1 MAQFNGTWEDR
12 EMDPSMGPF
21 LDAIGLGEFKE
32 KYAGARTTVTYE
44 VNGDKCK
51 ISYLTSLYPDK
62 PMVYDIE
69 IGKPFDGKGPD
80 GSDVKTVFT
89 VVSDSEIRE
98 DEKTNFE
105 DGKDRSFVI
114 TRKVNGDVM
123 DVVVEAVSANAK
135 MTGKMYRK
143 K

>member
-1 MAQFNGTWEDR
+1 
-12 EMDPSMGPF
+12 MDPSMGPF

-51 ISYLTSLYPDK
+51 ISYLNSLYPDK

-114 TRKVNGDVM
+114 TRKINGDVM

>member
-1 MAQFNGTWEDR
+1 MAQFQGTWEDR
-12 EMDPSMGPF
+12 ELDPSALAFM
-21 LDAIGLGEFKE
+21 DAIGLGEYKD
-32 KYAGARTTVTYE
+32 KYKDERSTMTYE
-44 VNGDKCK
+44 INGNKWK
-51 ISYLTSLYPDK
+51 ITYLSSMYPDQ
-62 PMVYDIE
+62 PMVYDVE

-80 GSDVKTVFT
+80 GSDVKTTMT
-89 VVSDSEIRE
+89 VISDSEVKE

-123 DVVVEAVSANAK
+123 DVFVEAPSYNAK